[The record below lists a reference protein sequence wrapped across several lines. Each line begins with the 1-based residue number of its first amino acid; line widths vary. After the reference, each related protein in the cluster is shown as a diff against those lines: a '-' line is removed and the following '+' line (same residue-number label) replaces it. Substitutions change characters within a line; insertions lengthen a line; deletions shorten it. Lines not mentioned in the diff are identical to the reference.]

1 MEEKMK
7 VLFGMNYKTTITG
20 IFTVISLIPEAIL
33 YLGLAEIPQWLR
45 IVSLCCVFLSYLYG
59 AYQAKDKD
67 VSGVGPN
74 TYRL

>member
-33 YLGLAEIPQWLR
+33 YLGLAEIQYPVMTAGSRRTL
-45 IVSLCCVFLSYLYG
+45 SLTDAGLAFFDRPLPP
-59 AYQAKDKD
+59 K
-67 VSGVGPN
+67 
-74 TYRL
+74 